1 MTSRIEDTAE
11 RAPRALRPV
20 SMLAVRTVRSSIE
33 DRVHGLAA
41 EAAFFSLLS
50 IPPLLLAVI
59 GSIGYVAD
67 MLGPGVRADIE
78 AVILG
83 APAAIFTPDTMDVIR
98 PVLEDI
104 LREGRGDVVSI
115 GFLIALWAGSRAVNV
130 FLEATSI
137 AYDVEQPRTMFRR
150 RALAYVITLA
160 GSVLVIILVPALVLG
175 PDVVAWLF
183 GALPVPLDL
192 AEIARRAFWPVVVV
206 VTVLSLTAFY
216 DVGVPWETPLR
227 RDLPGAV
234 IAMLALVL
242 GGGALR
248 LYAGYSL
255 ETQDNVYGPL
265 ATPLVIILY
274 VYVASFA
281 VLIGAELNAEVER
294 LWPSRDAPASR
305 RAEADATTPA

>member
-1 MTSRIEDTAE
+1 MTSRIEETAE
-11 RAPRALRPV
+11 RAPGALRPV
-20 SMLAVRTVRSSIE
+20 SVLAVRTVRSSIE

-67 MLGPGVRADIE
+67 VLGPGVRADIE

-104 LREGRGDVVSI
+104 LGEGRGDVVSI

-137 AYDVEQPRTMFRR
+137 AYHVAEPRTMFRR
-150 RALAYVITLA
+150 RALAYVITLV
-160 GSVLVIILVPALVLG
+160 GSVLVIIIVPALVLG
-175 PDVVAWLF
+175 PDIVAWLF
-183 GALPVPLDL
+183 GALPLPIDL
-192 AEIARRAFWPVVVV
+192 VEVARRAFWPVVVIT
-206 VTVLSLTAFY
+206 TVLSLTAFY
-216 DVGVPWETPLR
+216 DIGVPWETPLR
-227 RDLPGAV
+227 RDLPGAIV
-234 IAMLALVL
+234 AMLVLVL
-242 GGGALR
+242 GGGVLR
-248 LYAGYSL
+248 LYAAYSL
-255 ETQDNVYGPL
+255 ETQNSVYGPL

-281 VLIGAELNAEVER
+281 VLLGAELNAEIEE
-294 LWPSRDAPASR
+294 LWPSRRGPATGPTGS
-305 RAEADATTPA
+305 DPTATA